1 MAKTVTHDENL
12 TPYFGNEELLKVA
25 QIRKFSDMVFELL
38 SERTPTE
45 AESKIFAF
53 ILNISIDHGLETP
66 SALETIKAAKAGK
79 NLSEAVAA
87 GIMQINSSHG
97 GAIEPAMELLYKIKS
112 EKLKVKNLVEEYIEQ
127 DKRLPGFGHR
137 IYEIDPR
144 TQVIFQ
150 MLQQANL
157 GEEFISIAEEL
168 ETELSGQKGRK
179 LPCNIDG
186 AIAVALCSFGWE
198 PRLGN
203 LVFLIARTPGLCGQY
218 LNHVYYDR
226 DINEL

>member
-12 TPYFGNEELLKVA
+12 TPYFGNEELLQVA
-25 QIRKFSDMVFELL
+25 QTRKFSDIVFELL

-53 ILNISIDHGLETP
+53 ILNISIDHGPETP
-66 SALETIKAAKAGK
+66 SALETIKAAKEGK
-79 NLSEAVAA
+79 NLSEAVVA

-97 GAIEPAMELLYKIKS
+97 GATEPAMELLYKIKS
-112 EKLKVKNLVEEYIEQ
+112 AKLKVQNLVKEYIEQ

-137 IYEIDPR
+137 IYKIDPR

-157 GEEFISIAEEL
+157 GEEFISIAKEL
-168 ETELSGQKGRK
+168 ETELSSQKGRK

-186 AIAVALCSFGWE
+186 AIAVALCCFGWE
-198 PRLGN
+198 PSLGKA
-203 LVFLIARTPGLCGQY
+203 VFIIARTSGLCGQY
-218 LNHVYYDR
+218 LNHNKV
-226 DINEL
+226 IQ

>member
-12 TPYFGNEELLKVA
+12 TPYFGNEELLQVA
-25 QIRKFSDMVFELL
+25 QTRKFSDIVFELL

-45 AESKIFAF
+45 AESEIFAF
-53 ILNISIDHGLETP
+53 ILNISIDHGSETP

-79 NLSEAVAA
+79 SLSEAVAA
-87 GIMQINSSHG
+87 GFLQINSSHG
-97 GAIEPAMELLYKIKS
+97 GAITPAMELLYKIKS
-112 EKLKVKNLVEEYIEQ
+112 EKLKVKNLVKEYIEQ

-150 MLQQANL
+150 RLQQANL
-157 GEEFISIAEEL
+157 GEEFMTIAKEL
-168 ETELSGQKGRK
+168 ETELSSQKGRK

-186 AIAVALCSFGWE
+186 SIAVALCSFGWE
-198 PRLGN
+198 SRLGN
-203 LVFLIARTPGLCGQY
+203 PVFIIARAPGLCGQY
-218 LNHVYYDR
+218 LNQMYYDR
-226 DINEL
+226 D